1 MYAQVVV
8 LTYQSPDIESYT
20 YEVPK
25 KLKKEVRPG
34 QLVEVPFGKR
44 NPMGIVIATSDKRQ
58 VTSDKL
64 KIKPITNVIL
74 EQSLLLPYQ
83 IELLKWLSFYY
94 HAPMVNCLEAMLPEI
109 SSKWSTVHSSQN
121 NEKRTVNQTLVLVPT
136 INRIP
141 ETLAQF
147 KEAKNYLLYHN
158 ELKTQERF
166 SAWFKIMSGQFDFI
180 FGSRS
185 AIFTPCPNLK
195 KIIIFDEHDDVYKDE
210 RSPHFDTLTVAEKL
224 QELTDAEIQ
233 IIDHTPKIATYFSHK
248 NQVKI
253 PKHQVKVSIVSMT
266 SERKKGN
273 KSSVSDLLAALL
285 IKTYQ
290 QKGSALLF
298 LNKKA
303 GSGYIY
309 CKSCQYQQFLDSQP
323 EVCPNCQSA
332 DIYFNSTNIT
342 SLAATARKIL
352 PQIQI
357 NLIAEGAN
365 YQSSVASSQQP
376 TIDIATAAVF
386 YRLALKKY
394 DLTAHIALDTTLNL
408 PEFTAEE
415 KIFIQ
420 VTNLKKLTK
429 ENGRVILQTFNP
441 DHQTVKDAAS
451 GNYLSYFN
459 QSLVQ
464 RKTLSYPPFGLLV
477 KLTIKGKNPKI
488 LEEKAE
494 KLIGNFS
501 QIQNTRYKIPVI
513 ILGPYRS
520 VFSQKKPSYN
530 IILKTKLGSY
540 NLKEREKAITIQ
552 RPYLVKTS
560 RDWQIIVEPI
570 NIN

>member
-8 LTYQSPDIESYT
+8 LTYQPPDINSYT

-25 KLKKEVRPG
+25 NLEKEIKPG

-44 NPMGIVIATSDKRQ
+44 NPTGIVLNTTSEIRNSKFEIRN
-58 VTSDKL
+58 L
-64 KIKPITNVIL
+64 KEISNITL
-74 EQSLLLPYQ
+74 DQSLLLPYQ
-83 IELLKWLSFYY
+83 IKLLTWMAFYY
-94 HAPMVNCLEAMLPEI
+94 HAPMVNCLEAMLPKI
-109 SSKWSTVHSSQN
+109 PSRWFRVHSSQN
-121 NEKRTVNQTLVLVPT
+121 NKERTVNQTLVLVPT

-158 ELKTQERF
+158 ELKIQEKF
-166 SAWFKIMSGQFDFI
+166 ATWLKILSGQFYFI

-210 RSPHFDTLTVAEKL
+210 RSPYFDTLTVAEKL
-224 QELTDAEIQ
+224 QELTGAEIQ
-233 IIDHTPKIATYFSHK
+233 IIDHAPKIATYFSHK

-253 PKHQVKVSIVSMT
+253 PQHQVKTSIVSMA

-285 IKTYQ
+285 VRTYE
-290 QKGSALLF
+290 QKGSTLLF

-303 GSGYIY
+303 GSGYVY
-309 CKSCQYQQFLDSQP
+309 CKSCQHQQFLDNQP
-323 EVCPNCQSA
+323 EVCPNCQSR
-332 DIYFNSTNIT
+332 DFYFNSTNIT
-342 SLAATARKIL
+342 SLAATVRKIL
-352 PQIQI
+352 PQVQV

-365 YQSSVASSQQP
+365 YQSPVASSQQP

-386 YRLALKKY
+386 YRLTLKKY

-420 VTNLKKLTK
+420 IANLKKLTK

-451 GNYLSYFN
+451 GNYLPYFN
-459 QSLVQ
+459 QSLAQ
-464 RKTLSYPPFGLLV
+464 RKTLSYPPFGLLI
-477 KLTIKGKNPKI
+477 KLTIKGKNPMT

-494 KLIGNFS
+494 KLIEELNQS
-501 QIQNTRYKIPVI
+501 PVT

-552 RPYLVKTS
+552 KSHLVKAS
-560 RDWQIIVEPI
+560 RDWQIIVEPTSI
-570 NIN
+570 N